1 MDGGEPRAN
10 FVTVV
15 SSPSFHIESVPALS
29 APFVH
34 RPLSEQ
40 APEEKVAQTATR
52 FVRSPSAKLS
62 SAKLWIPKQVLFTPA
77 ALDQP
82 WGQQIFERVSQM
94 GLPVKKLKNNRVTGL
109 RGKTER
115 ETYANAKQTMAVVT
129 APPSALKLQ
138 PIPPSAD
145 WQFHLAEGCPA
156 HCQYCYLASSLS
168 GPPVI
173 RVFANLLEILENTEH
188 YKGPKG
194 SPSTP
199 NPERP
204 TSFEVSCYTDPLSLE
219 HLTGSLGECIR
230 YFGTQ
235 ENKHLRWVSKFD
247 NVEPLLGIEHN
258 GHTRCRASVNADP
271 VARGFEGGTA
281 SVENRL
287 QALRRLA
294 LPKAQGGGG
303 YPVGLVMAPIMA
315 FENWQAHYTAL
326 FEQAA
331 EALDFD
337 CDLTFE
343 LISHRFTAKSKDVLN
358 EWYPASKLDM
368 EMDRR
373 TTKRNK
379 FGGTKYVYDKVTSA
393 ELKDFFEE
401 AIAHYFPQAEILY
414 WT

>member
-1 MDGGEPRAN
+1 M
-10 FVTVV
+10 
-15 SSPSFHIESVPALS
+15 PSTS
-29 APFVH
+29 AIAPTSQNTQ
-34 RPLSEQ
+34 PQTIAEQ
-40 APEEKVAQTATR
+40 QA
-52 FVRSPSAKLS
+52 SH
-62 SAKLWIPKQVLFTPA
+62 SAKLWIPRQVLFTPA
-77 ALDQP
+77 ALEEP
-82 WGQQIFERVSQM
+82 WGQQIYQRISDL
-94 GLPVKKLKNNRVTGL
+94 GLPITKLKNNRVTGL
-109 RGKTER
+109 RGENER
-115 ETYANAKQTMAVVT
+115 ETYAKAKQTMAVVT

-173 RVFANLLEILENTEH
+173 RVFANLLEILENTEN
-188 YKGPKG
+188 YKGPKN
-194 SPSTP
+194 SQSTP
-199 NPERP
+199 DPNRP

-235 ENKHLRWVSKFD
+235 PNKHLRWVSKFD
-247 NVEPLLGIEHN
+247 NVEPLLNIEHN

-271 VARGFEGGTA
+271 VSRGFEGGTA
-281 SVENRL
+281 SVEGRL
-287 QALRRLA
+287 QALRKLA
-294 LPKAQGGGG
+294 LPKSQGGGG

-315 FENWQAHYTAL
+315 FDDWQGHYTAL
-326 FEQAA
+326 FEQVAS
-331 EALDFD
+331 ALDFD

-343 LISHRFTAKSKDVLN
+343 LISHRFTPKSKEVLN
-358 EWYPASKLDM
+358 EWYPNSKLDM
-368 EMDRR
+368 DEEKR

-393 ELKDFFEE
+393 ELRDFFESK
-401 AIAHYFPQAEILY
+401 IAQYFPQAKILY